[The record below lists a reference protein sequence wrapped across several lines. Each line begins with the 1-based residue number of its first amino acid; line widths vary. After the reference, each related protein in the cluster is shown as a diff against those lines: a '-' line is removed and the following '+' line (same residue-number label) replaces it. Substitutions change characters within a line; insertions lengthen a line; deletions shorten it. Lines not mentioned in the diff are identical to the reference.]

1 MRALD
6 DEKVH
11 FFKSYFADH
20 DLNSELDSFAP
31 DKYAIAIKEYISS
44 LPAYLIALNEK
55 TINYFKELVIK
66 YNEKSDEDLEEIVKS
81 NIKNQLLNKVLNI
94 GTR

>member
-1 MRALD
+1 MTA
-6 DEKVH
+6 E
-11 FFKSYFADH
+11 F
-20 DLNSELDSFAP
+20 
-31 DKYAIAIKEYISS
+31 
-44 LPAYLIALNEK
+44 NEK